1 MAGSKSK
8 LLPSLIVGSGFV
20 LTQLSMLLYLPA
32 MPHLTSVF
40 RVSNEKIKLTLSIA
54 LVGYALGQLLWGT
67 ISDHFGRRRIIL
79 IALILYLLAAVNAAF
94 SHSYLEFGIALFIL
108 GFTAATFTSIGNA
121 IMYDIY
127 GHQKAALAIAY
138 VGVAMA
144 ISPTIAPALG
154 SHLLVG
160 LGWRSIYFFLVCY
173 AAVLF
178 VGMLFFVPET
188 RSPEHK
194 PEKNIL
200 KLYLHMLKNSRYLAF
215 LIALG
220 VMFGCLFA
228 YFNTAAFI
236 YIKFLNVSVTTFGW
250 LMLVSSF
257 SYIVGTVLVSQFIQ
271 KIGPHK
277 IVLTGI
283 IIALFGSIIL
293 LGLSLLHV
301 RNIPLILVSLIILIL
316 GLGLVIPASK
326 AGAMT
331 TFTSHSGSAASL
343 MKFTQIVIAVLF
355 TLIAAELPSSTSMIP
370 LAILITFG
378 ALLALML
385 FYMLGFQRNTTRGS

>member
-1 MAGSKSK
+1 M
-8 LLPSLIVGSGFV
+8 